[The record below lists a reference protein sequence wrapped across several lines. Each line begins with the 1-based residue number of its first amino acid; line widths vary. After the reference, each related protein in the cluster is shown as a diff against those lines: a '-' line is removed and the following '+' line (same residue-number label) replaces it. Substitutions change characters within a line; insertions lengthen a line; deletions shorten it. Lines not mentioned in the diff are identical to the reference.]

1 MTRTSFLRRLRDDT
15 SGTAILEFGLLGPA
29 FIAMLLGVL
38 QVGIGLQNYN
48 AMRNL
53 SADVARYA
61 MIQYSTGNRLNNEQ
75 LRSYAVAH
83 GQGAPY
89 LLNGDSM
96 TAAVTTAG
104 TQRVSGAVELNLRI
118 NYVIPTLFDSMGMRG
133 PSLNYTRPIFLTEAD
148 E

>member
-1 MTRTSFLRRLRDDT
+1 MTRSSFLRRLRDDAT
-15 SGTAILEFGLLGPA
+15 GTAILEFALLGPA

-61 MIQYSTGNRLNNEQ
+61 MIQYSTGNQLNNEQ
-75 LRSYAVAH
+75 IRGYAVAS

-89 LLNGDSM
+89 LLNGDRLV
-96 TAAVTTAG
+96 AAVTTPA
-104 TQRVSGAVELNLRI
+104 TQRVSGATELKLQI
-118 NYVIPTLFDSMGMRG
+118 NYRIPTLFDSMGLRG
-133 PSLNYTRPIFLTEAD
+133 PTLTYTRPIFLTQPEA
-148 E
+148 